1 MGDTLRY
8 AQRMALITMGPRGD
22 LTSTGYALGNPG
34 EEYLVL
40 QPNDTPEPLTVRLEP
55 GMYQVE
61 WFSVNG
67 RDTQTAGQVNI
78 QSSGDSSFTAP
89 FSEASP
95 AVLYLKRGGR

>member
-1 MGDTLRY
+1 M
-8 AQRMALITMGPRGD
+8 
-22 LTSTGYALGNPG
+22 
-34 EEYLVL
+34 L
-40 QPNDTPEPLTVRLEP
+40 QPNDSPEPWTVRLES
-55 GMYQVE
+55 GVYQVE

-67 RDTQTAGQVNI
+67 RDTQAAGQVSI